1 MNLQCLISIL
11 TSMLRVVYMPAIL
24 NRYYFKD

>member
-1 MNLQCLISIL
+1 MNFQHLISIL
-11 TSMLRVVYMPAIL
+11 TSMLRVVNTPVIL